1 MERLVRTRAR
11 WLTFALLVGILIVA
25 GVVVGM
31 GSNSVDELAAEP
43 PTSSEMA
50 RAGDSAFAAKP
61 AAPTA
66 AAAAAAGYAGGGAAS
81 SSSGAA
87 RSAATGAQQP
97 QPSGQ
102 PSANTAQPDA
112 PRQIIK
118 TGTLSLVLKDVD
130 SGMSQVRAVAKQ
142 HGGDVLQENATKSGD
157 HRVADMVIQV
167 PSDRF
172 DDVMAALRGLNGL
185 VDRPV
190 DRTSSQDV
198 TEEYVDLQ
206 AQIKNLQATEGKLL
220 ELQGKATRME
230 DILSLQREIT
240 NIRGQIERLQGR
252 ANYLDKRSAM
262 STINLHLQP
271 EGAPVRTGQPAWRFG
286 EVLARA
292 WERSLLVFQ
301 GLATVLINLA
311 AFAVWVLPLALV
323 GWLAWRFYRRERTAP
338 TVPPAAP
345 ASPAAPPATGD

>member
-1 MERLVRTRAR
+1 MMRLVRTRAR
-11 WLTFALLVGILIVA
+11 WLIPALLVGVLVIA

-31 GSNSVDELAAEP
+31 GGNSAQNSAAEP
-43 PTSSEMA
+43 PTSSESA
-50 RAGDSAFAAKP
+50 RAGDSGFAAKP
-61 AAPTA
+61 AAQSAPA
-66 AAAAAAGYAGGGAAS
+66 AAPAGGGAANS
-81 SSSGAA
+81 SAGGAG
-87 RSAATGAQQP
+87 SAATGAQQS
-97 QPSGQ
+97 QPSGHPSTNTTQ
-102 PSANTAQPDA
+102 PNA

-118 TGTLSLVLKDVD
+118 TGTLSLVLNDVD

-142 HGGDVLQENATKSGD
+142 HDGDVLQENATKSGD

-172 DDVMAALRGLNGL
+172 DDVMVALRGLNGL

-240 NIRGQIERLQGR
+240 NIRGQIDRLQGR

-271 EGAPVRTGQPAWRFG
+271 EGAPARTGQPAWRFG

-292 WERSLLVFQ
+292 WARSLVVFQ
-301 GLATVLINLA
+301 GMATVLINVA
-311 AFAVWVLPLALV
+311 VFALWLLPLALV
-323 GWLAWRFYRRERTAP
+323 GWLAWRFLRRERTAP
-338 TVPPAAP
+338 TAPTAAP
-345 ASPAAPPATGD
+345 TSPAAPPATGD

>member
-1 MERLVRTRAR
+1 MQRLVRTRAR
-11 WLTFALLVGILIVA
+11 WLTFALLVGVFIVA
-25 GVVVGM
+25 AVAVGM
-31 GSNSVDELAAEP
+31 GSNPGAEMAAEP
-43 PTSSEMA
+43 PTSNEMA
-50 RAGDSAFAAKP
+50 RAGDSGSAAKP
-61 AAPTA
+61 AVPTA
-66 AAAAAAGYAGGGAAS
+66 AAAMAAPAGGVPA
-81 SSSGAA
+81 SSSGAGA
-87 RSAATGAQQP
+87 RSATTGAQQP

-102 PSANTAQPDA
+102 PAANTTQPDA
-112 PRQIIK
+112 SRQIIK

-172 DDVMAALRGLNGL
+172 DDVMVALRGLNGL

-271 EGAPVRTGQPAWRFG
+271 EGAPARTGQPAWRFG

-292 WERSLLVFQ
+292 WERSLVVFQ

-323 GWLAWRFYRRERTAP
+323 GWLAWRFFRRERTAP
-338 TVPPAAP
+338 IAPPAAP

>member
-1 MERLVRTRAR
+1 ML
-11 WLTFALLVGILIVA
+11 
-25 GVVVGM
+25 
-31 GSNSVDELAAEP
+31 N
-43 PTSSEMA
+43 
-50 RAGDSAFAAKP
+50 
-61 AAPTA
+61 
-66 AAAAAAGYAGGGAAS
+66 
-81 SSSGAA
+81 
-87 RSAATGAQQP
+87 
-97 QPSGQ
+97 
-102 PSANTAQPDA
+102 
-112 PRQIIK
+112 
-118 TGTLSLVLKDVD
+118 DVD

-142 HGGDVLQENATKSGD
+142 HGGDVLQENATKSGEY
-157 HRVADMVIQV
+157 RVADMVIQV

-190 DRTSSQDV
+190 DRTTSQDV

-240 NIRGQIERLQGR
+240 NIRGQIDRLQGR

-271 EGAPVRTGQPAWRFG
+271 EGVAARPSQPAWRFG

-292 WERSLLVFQ
+292 WARSLVVFQ

-311 AFAVWVLPLALV
+311 VFALWLLPLALV
-323 GWLAWRFYRRERTAP
+323 GWLAWRFLRRERTAP
-338 TVPPAAP
+338 MAPPAAP